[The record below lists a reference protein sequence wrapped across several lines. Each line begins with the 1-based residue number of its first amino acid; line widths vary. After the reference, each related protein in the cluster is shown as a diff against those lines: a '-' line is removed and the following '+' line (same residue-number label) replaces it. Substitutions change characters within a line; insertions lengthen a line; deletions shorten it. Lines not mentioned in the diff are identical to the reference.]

1 MYRTGDLA
9 RWGEDGNIEYLGRA
23 DQQVKIRGFRI
34 ELGEIE
40 AGIAQF
46 GSLAEVSVQALE
58 VAGEKRLVAYLVGKP
73 EAQLPEFDEIRA
85 ALLKDLPEYMVPSSF
100 VVLEG
105 LPLTPNGKLDT
116 RALPMPEIV
125 SGQSYRAPRSSME
138 VLLCKLY
145 EELTGASQVGLDD
158 GFFALGGHSLL
169 AMRLVAKVREQT
181 GLELPLR
188 AVFERPAVEALAD
201 ALSNHRGSLSYTPIL
216 SLRPEGKKSPLF
228 CIHPAGGSA
237 TVFAQLAGEL
247 KKGRPVFGI
256 QARGL
261 EGLEKPF
268 TSFDEMIDAYV
279 SAITEL
285 VPQGELNFIGYS
297 AGGVI
302 AHHLACVF
310 SQRGRQI
317 GTVALIDSVP
327 SSAISGQ
334 VVQSREAL
342 LRSMAKEY
350 GWKGKK
356 GVGAEDLSEMV
367 LKYLIEQC
375 QVPAGTP
382 VQWVDR
388 MINEVIL
395 SGERLST
402 HDVAKGNF
410 DAVYFLAAAEK
421 ADDELTEKRLSW
433 NHYCRSVQY
442 VPVQTLHN
450 RMLEAGP
457 SKTMAKVLD
466 TFFEK

>member
-1 MYRTGDLA
+1 M
-9 RWGEDGNIEYLGRA
+9 
-23 DQQVKIRGFRI
+23 
-34 ELGEIE
+34 
-40 AGIAQF
+40 
-46 GSLAEVSVQALE
+46 
-58 VAGEKRLVAYLVGKP
+58 AGEKRLVAYLVGKP